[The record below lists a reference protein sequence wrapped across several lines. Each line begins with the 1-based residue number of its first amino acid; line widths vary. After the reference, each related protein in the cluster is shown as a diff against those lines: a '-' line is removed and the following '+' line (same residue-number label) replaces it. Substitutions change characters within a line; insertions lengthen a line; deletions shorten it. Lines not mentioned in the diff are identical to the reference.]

1 MKSLSSTSRRLLTLD
16 ALFAR
21 RSAARNEA
29 REPYLTLLPD
39 DIPEDFALSSP
50 DEAPG
55 TQIGRLAAEVA
66 LEEGGR
72 RQYAPR
78 GESEVLEIRSD
89 GRR

>member
-1 MKSLSSTSRRLLTLD
+1 MKPLSSTSRRLLTLD
-16 ALFAR
+16 ALFVR

-29 REPYLTLLPD
+29 REPYLTRLPD
-39 DIPEDFALSSP
+39 DLPQDFELCSLH
-50 DEAPG
+50 EAPG

-78 GESEVLEIRSD
+78 GESEVLEARSD